1 MSSAR
6 VMPVCFGMG
15 QAAGVA
21 AALAAEQG
29 ARHVGEIDISAFH
42 ARLRE
47 QGVEFHGH

>member
-21 AALAAEQG
+21 AALAAGILSYLGQ
-29 ARHVGEIDISAFH
+29 
-42 ARLRE
+42 
-47 QGVEFHGH
+47 